1 MERTLTIFKPD
12 SVAAGQAG
20 AMLAQIEAAGFRVLG
35 LKRLRLS
42 PEQAESFYQV
52 HRARPFFGGLVK
64 FMTEGPV
71 IVAALEAEQAVSRLR
86 ELMGATDPAKAAA
99 GTLRKQF
106 AGNIERNA
114 IHGSDSAE
122 NANIEIAYFFA
133 GNELI

>member
-12 SVAAGQAG
+12 SVAAGKAG
-20 AMLAQIEAAGFRVLG
+20 QMLGQIEAAGFRVLG

-42 PEQAESFYQV
+42 QIQAESFYQV
-52 HRARPFFGGLVK
+52 HRERPFFSSLVK

-71 IVAALEAEQAVSRLR
+71 IVAALEAEQAVTRLR

-99 GTLRKQF
+99 GTLRRQF
-106 AGNIERNA
+106 ASNIERNA

-122 NANIEIAYFFA
+122 NARIEIAFFFA
-133 GNELI
+133 GSELI